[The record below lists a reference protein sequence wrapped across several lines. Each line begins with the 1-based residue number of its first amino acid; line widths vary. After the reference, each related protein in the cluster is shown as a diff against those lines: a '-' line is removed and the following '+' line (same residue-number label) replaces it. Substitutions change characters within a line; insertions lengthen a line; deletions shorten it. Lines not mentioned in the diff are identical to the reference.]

1 MHGKHLTPKNH
12 DTRHADGST
21 AEGHIVSVN
30 VGRPREFTLD
40 GKPHVSA
47 IWKEPVQGRLVVK
60 GVNIEGDDQADRK
73 NHGGP
78 DKAIYAYALE
88 DYDWWSAELG
98 RPIAP
103 GTFGENLTLSG
114 LDVNGA
120 LVGERWRVGNTVL
133 EVAQPR
139 LPCYKLANRMGDRAF
154 ARRFAAASRWGA
166 YLRIVEEGDVAA
178 GDPVAVMSRPDH
190 SVTVDLIARIY
201 EDDHSR
207 ASELL
212 AAPQLPE
219 SWRSWAVSAGRRSTV
234 SG

>member
-1 MHGKHLTPKNH
+1 MI
-12 DTRHADGST
+12 DSRV
-21 AEGHIVSVN
+21 VSVN
-30 VGRPREFTLD
+30 VGTPREFDLN
-40 GKPHVSA
+40 GKRYTSA
-47 IWKEPVQGRLVVK
+47 IWKEPVEGRLAVR
-60 GVNIEGDDQADRK
+60 GVNIDGDDQADRK
-73 NHGGP
+73 HHGGP
-78 DKAIYAYALE
+78 DQAIYAYALE

-103 GTFGENLTLSG
+103 GTFGENLTLAG
-114 LDVNGA
+114 IDVNGA
-120 LVGERWRVGNTVL
+120 LVGEHWRVGNTVL

-139 LPCYKLANRMGDRAF
+139 LPCYKLANRMGDRTF

-178 GDPVAVMSRPDH
+178 GDPAVVLSRPDH
-190 SVTVDLIARIY
+190 SVTVDLIGRIY

-212 AAPQLPE
+212 EAPQLPE
-219 SWRSWAVSAGRRSTV
+219 YWRSWALGAERRAKA

>member
-1 MHGKHLTPKNH
+1 MI
-12 DTRHADGST
+12 DSRV
-21 AEGHIVSVN
+21 VSVN
-30 VGRPREFTLD
+30 IGGPREFTINGRSD
-40 GKPHVSA
+40 ASA
-47 IWKEPVQGRLVVK
+47 IWKEPIQGRLAVR

-78 DKAIYAYALE
+78 DKAVYAYALE
-88 DYDWWSAELG
+88 DYDWWSVELG
-98 RPIAP
+98 KTIAP
-103 GTFGENLTLSG
+103 GTFGDNLTLAG

-139 LPCYKLANRMGDRAF
+139 LPCYKLANRMGDRTF

-166 YLRIVEEGDVAA
+166 YLRIIEEGDVAA
-178 GDPVAVMSRPDH
+178 GDPIDVLSRPDH
-190 SVTVDLIARIY
+190 TVTVDLIARIY

-207 ASELL
+207 AGELL

-219 SWRSWAVSAGRRSTV
+219 SWRSWALNAERRANA

>member
-1 MHGKHLTPKNH
+1 MHAKNN
-12 DTRHADGST
+12 GSS
-21 AEGHIVSVN
+21 GGLVVSVN
-30 VGRPREFTLD
+30 VGTPREFSLD
-40 GKPHVSA
+40 GKRHTSA
-47 IWKEPVQGRLVVK
+47 IWKEPVADRVPVR
-60 GVNIEGDDQADRK
+60 GVNVAGDDQADRI

-88 DYDWWSAELG
+88 DYDWWSGQLGIEL
-98 RPIAP
+98 AP
-103 GTFGENLTLSG
+103 GTFGENLTLAG
-114 LDVNGA
+114 VEVNQA

-178 GDPVAVMSRPDH
+178 GDAVTVLSRPDH

-207 ASELL
+207 AAELL

-219 SWRSWAVSAGRRSTV
+219 KWRAWATNGRRAGP